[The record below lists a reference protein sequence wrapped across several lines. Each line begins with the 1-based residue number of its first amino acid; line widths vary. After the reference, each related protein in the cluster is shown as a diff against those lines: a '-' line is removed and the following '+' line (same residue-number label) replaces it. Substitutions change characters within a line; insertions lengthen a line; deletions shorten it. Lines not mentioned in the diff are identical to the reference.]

1 MFVPMT
7 LKPSEIA
14 EIQKRYYYLTNYESD
29 DPGAPIDPPTYV
41 DSNGDS
47 LLHIASAAGDL
58 RTVELLINAGVHI
71 DLLGDMDNTALH
83 YAKRKGHE
91 EVARFLIDHGA
102 SSIVE
107 NRFGK
112 LPGDQ

>member
-1 MFVPMT
+1 MPMK
-7 LKPSEIA
+7 LNAVEIA
-14 EIQKRYYYLTNYESD
+14 EMQKRYYYLTNFQED
-29 DPGAPIDPPTYV
+29 DPGAPIDPTTYV

-58 RTVELLINAGVHI
+58 RTVELLIGAGVRI

-91 EVARFLIDHGA
+91 DVAKFLIDHGA
-102 SSIVE
+102 STTIE

-112 LPGDQ
+112 LADDQ